1 MDMNLLTTIAMI
13 VLMFGAFYFLIIRP
27 QRKRQAQQR
36 ETIESLEPGARVLTS
51 TGIYAT
57 LVRIGEKQA
66 VIELSQGHEMTVV
79 KHAIVRV
86 VQPGDEDLEMDGP
99 RGGGIHDD
107 DLDNDGDRDRDLDRA
122 EDPAAGAADSSTS
135 ESGSDDDFPWADRD
149 DRRNGGA

>member
-1 MDMNLLTTIAMI
+1 MDTNLLTTIGMI

-66 VIELSQGHEMTVV
+66 VIQLSPGHEMTVV

-86 VQPGDEDLEMDGP
+86 VQPGDEDLEMESGP
-99 RGGGIHDD
+99 ADAFDEDD
-107 DLDNDGDRDRDLDRA
+107 DVELDPDATDEASDGQD
-122 EDPAAGAADSSTS
+122 GADN
-135 ESGSDDDFPWADRD
+135 DFPWADRE
-149 DRRNGGA
+149 DRRGEGA